1 MRNIPGFQQQRV
13 KSIMDNRRVIHSYR
27 EKQAASTS
35 STPYARPT
43 SGLFSKM
50 KQYFAPASLWS
61 NEEHQKQSQTQSQ
74 SQSQPHT
81 QPPSQASSLLPFK
94 FPEPEL
100 KTPLKRSSN
109 DVTKTPNHVLS
120 SFFQSKG
127 DRPLTDVE
135 YEGVVAL
142 LSKSHQN
149 TPTTVKTSQNNQQR
163 QSQTPSQRFTS
174 QDDIKVGSNNK
185 RGSNGGAVAN
195 SSNLFITPYNQK
207 VLKNDSSIFSTPEY
221 KPIYHSVNENSFS
234 QGRGA
239 GMSSIPSVKRVYQFS
254 GLPSPYRTRIR
265 TPNLSAKKKKTSK
278 SNASFASNGTFN
290 SSLSN
295 TITAPPAGSNGSKPL
310 SNTANALLSILDG
323 GDESNEASIKA
334 FTSPFARQKR
344 INKDRELESTP
355 VKKRLTAADIGKT
368 ISFDQSEKL
377 PELEK
382 VVEKEEKLEEKPVNL
397 RNGIAKEETMKPTFA
412 FPNSSS
418 KPHQTDSS
426 TKDNLS
432 ISISGDTTTAA
443 STSASGRPTST
454 TSNNTSIPTTTE
466 TARPPSYTTTSNL
479 LFGSSEKPSTQIP
492 KLPISNGSNGS
503 SFSFGAAKQPPTDKK
518 PTSTH
523 VSNSNTLNIKQS
535 SFEFKLPELKQQ
547 QVVLDQKKVDSFKS
561 LFEF

>member
-1 MRNIPGFQQQRV
+1 
-13 KSIMDNRRVIHSYR
+13 MDNRRVIHSYR

-35 STPYARPT
+35 STPYSRPT
-43 SGLFSKM
+43 SGLFSKV

-61 NEEHQKQSQTQSQ
+61 NEEQQEQSQTMSHSQ
-74 SQSQPHT
+74 SQSHT
-81 QPPSQASSLLPFK
+81 QPPSQASSVSPFK

-100 KTPLKRSSN
+100 KTPLKKNSK

-120 SFFQSKG
+120 TFFQSKG

-149 TPTTVKTSQNNQQR
+149 TPTTVKNSQNNQQR

-185 RGSNGGAVAN
+185 RGSHGGAAAN

-265 TPNLSAKKKKTSK
+265 TPNLSAKKKNISK

-295 TITAPPAGSNGSKPL
+295 TITAPPTSSIDNKPL
-310 SNTANALLSILDG
+310 SNTANALLTILDG

-344 INKDRELESTP
+344 VNKDREMESTP

-382 VVEKEEKLEEKPVNL
+382 VVEKEEKLEEKPANL
-397 RNGIAKEETMKPTFA
+397 KNGIAKEETTKHTFA
-412 FPNSSS
+412 FPNSST
-418 KPHQTDSS
+418 KPLHNDSS
-426 TKDNLS
+426 TKTNLS
-432 ISISGDTTTAA
+432 TSTDTTAA
-443 STSASGRPTST
+443 STFTFGRTTGET
-454 TSNNTSIPTTTE
+454 TSDNTPFPTTTE
-466 TARPPSYTTTSNL
+466 GEKPTIHKTTSNS
-479 LFGSSEKPSTQIP
+479 LFGDSEKTSVQIP

-503 SFSFGAAKQPPTDKK
+503 SFSFGAAKQPLTDNK
-518 PTSTH
+518 PTSLFG
-523 VSNSNTLNIKQS
+523 SNSNTLNIKQTAG
-535 SFEFKLPELKQQ
+535 FEFKLPELKQQ
-547 QVVLDQKKVDSFKS
+547 QVVLDQKKVESFKS